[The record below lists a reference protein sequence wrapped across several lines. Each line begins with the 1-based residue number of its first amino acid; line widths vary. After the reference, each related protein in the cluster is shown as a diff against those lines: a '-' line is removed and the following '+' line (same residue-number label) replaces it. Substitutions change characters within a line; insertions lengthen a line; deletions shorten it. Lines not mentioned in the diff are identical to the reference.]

1 MGKLLSKMPIVK
13 SSVIRSVLVRSVAVS
28 ILCSLTL
35 GCIDDDLTTVTARK
49 DSFNVAVKANGEL
62 ASADTAYLSPPSVT
76 RMWRYKL
83 NFIVPEGTPVKKGQ
97 VVARFETN
105 KLTDKLKQKRDELST
120 VSKELENKILTQEK
134 AKEDLKVQLARREVE
149 ARKSERKVKQI
160 DYTTSNNDSK
170 KLIIDQKIA
179 KQDLELY
186 REKVKRLAAKAS
198 LEMSIKQSEK
208 QHLEAQVSKLRKDVA
223 KLTVKAPK
231 AGLFIYGTNFEGDKF
246 AVGDTLHSGQNFA
259 EIPSLDKMI
268 VKAKISERNL
278 GKVRTG
284 MTVEIVLDANS
295 ENKYI
300 GTLINLGA
308 VIQEKAKNNPEKVIE
323 AEIAINNPDRKIMR
337 PGMIARLSVVVDTYK
352 DVIVL
357 PTQAVL
363 LLDGEATVRLKSTFG
378 ETKRVVKVVAFD
390 DETTAIT
397 DGLKEGEEVIL

>member
-1 MGKLLSKMPIVK
+1 MRKLLFKPTFVK
-13 SSVIRSVLVRSVAVS
+13 SLLVRTVLVGVLS
-28 ILCSLTL
+28 SLSL
-35 GCIDDDLTTVTARK
+35 GCTDDDLTTVKARK

-62 ASADTAYLSPPSVT
+62 ASADTAYLSPPSVS

-83 NFIVPEGTPVKKGQ
+83 NFVVPEGTPVKKGQ

-105 KLTDKLKQKRDELST
+105 KITDKLKQKRDELST

-134 AKEDLKVQLARREVE
+134 AKEDLKVQLALREVE

-160 DYTTSNNDSK
+160 DYTTSNIDSK

-179 KQDLELY
+179 KQDLKLY
-186 REKVKRLAAKAS
+186 LAKVKRLSAKAH
-198 LEMSIKQSEK
+198 LEMSIKESEK
-208 QHLEAQVSKLRKDVA
+208 KHLQAKVDKLQKDVA

-231 AGLFIYGTNFEGDKF
+231 SGLFIYGTNFEGDKF

-278 GKVRTG
+278 GRVKTG
-284 MTVEIVLDANS
+284 MSVEIILDANS
-295 ENKYI
+295 ENKYT
-300 GTLINLGA
+300 GTLISLGA

-323 AEIAINNPDRKIMR
+323 AEISINEPDRKIMR
-337 PGMIARLSVVVDTYK
+337 PGMIARLSVVVGTHK

-363 LLDGEATVRLKSTFG
+363 FIDGEATVRLKSTFG

-390 DETTAIT
+390 DQTTAINE
-397 DGLKEGEEVIL
+397 GLNVGEEVIL

>member
-1 MGKLLSKMPIVK
+1 MRKFLFKPTFVKALLV
-13 SSVIRSVLVRSVAVS
+13 RTVLVGVLS
-28 ILCSLTL
+28 SLSL
-35 GCIDDDLTTVTARK
+35 GCTDDDLTTVKARK

-62 ASADTAYLSPPSVT
+62 ASADTAYLSPPSVS

-83 NFIVPEGTPVKKGQ
+83 NFVVPEGTPVKKGQ

-105 KLTDKLKQKRDELST
+105 KITDKLKQKRDELST

-134 AKEDLKVQLARREVE
+134 AKEDLKVQLALREVE

-160 DYTTSNNDSK
+160 DYTTSNIDSK

-179 KQDLELY
+179 KQDLKLY
-186 REKVKRLAAKAS
+186 LAKVKRLSAKAH
-198 LEMSIKQSEK
+198 LEMSIKESEK
-208 QHLEAQVSKLRKDVA
+208 KHLQAKVDKLQKDVA

-231 AGLFIYGTNFEGDKF
+231 SGLFIYGTNFEGDKF

-278 GKVRTG
+278 GRVKTG
-284 MTVEIVLDANS
+284 MSVEIILDANS
-295 ENKYI
+295 ENKYT
-300 GTLINLGA
+300 GTLISLGA

-323 AEIAINNPDRKIMR
+323 AEISINEPDRKIMR
-337 PGMIARLSVVVDTYK
+337 PGMIARLSVVVGTHK

-363 LLDGEATVRLKSTFG
+363 FIDGEATVRLKSTFG

-390 DETTAIT
+390 DQTTAINE
-397 DGLKEGEEVIL
+397 GLNVGEEVIL

>member
-1 MGKLLSKMPIVK
+1 MKNILPK
-13 SSVIRSVLVRSVAVS
+13 SLTVSMQLIKSVLVRSIIVS
-28 ILCSLTL
+28 LLCGLSQ
-35 GCIDDDLTTVTARK
+35 GCIDDDQTTVIARM
-49 DSFNVAVKANGEL
+49 DTFNVAVKANGEL
-62 ASADTAYLSPPSVT
+62 ASAETAYLSPPSVT

-83 NFIVPEGTPVKKGQ
+83 NFMIPEGTTVKKGQ

-105 KLTDKLKQKRDELST
+105 KITDKLKQKRDQLST

-134 AKEDLKVQLARREVE
+134 EKEDLKVQLARREME
-149 ARKSERKVKQI
+149 ARKTERKVKQI
-160 DYTTSNNDSK
+160 DFTTSNIDSQ

-186 REKVKRLAAKAS
+186 REKVKRLTAKAS

-208 QHLEAQVSKLRKDVA
+208 THLESEVSKLRKDVA

-231 AGLFIYGTNFEGDKF
+231 AGLFIYGNNFEGDKF
-246 AVGDTLHSGQNFA
+246 SVGDTLHSGQNFA

-284 MTVEIVLDANS
+284 MSVEIVLDANS
-295 ENKYI
+295 ENKYS
-300 GTLINLGA
+300 GTLISLGA
-308 VIQEKAKNNPEKVIE
+308 VIQAKAKNNPEKVIE
-323 AEIAINNPDRKIMR
+323 AEIQINEPDRKIMR
-337 PGMIARLSVVVDTYK
+337 PGMIARLSVVVDTHK

-363 LLDGEATVRLKSTFG
+363 LLDGEATVRIKSTFG
-378 ETKRVVKVVAFD
+378 ETKRTVKVVAFD
-390 DETTAIT
+390 DDTTAINE
-397 DGLKEGEEVIL
+397 GLSVGEEVIL

>member
-1 MGKLLSKMPIVK
+1 MRKLFIKPLFS
-13 SSVIRSVLVRSVAVS
+13 RTVLVS
-28 ILCSLTL
+28 ILCSLSV

-49 DSFNVAVKANGEL
+49 DTFNVAVKANGEL

-83 NFIVPEGTPVKKGQ
+83 NFVVPEGAPVKKGQ

-105 KLTDKLKQKRDELST
+105 KITDKLKQKRDELST

-134 AKEDLKVQLARREVE
+134 AKEDLKVQLALREVE

-160 DYTTSNNDSK
+160 DFTTSNIDSR
-170 KLIIDQKIA
+170 KLQIDQKINQ
-179 KQDLELY
+179 QDLSLY
-186 REKVKRLAAKAS
+186 QEKVKRLTAKAN

-208 QHLEAQVSKLRKDVA
+208 KHLEAEVDKLQKDVA

-231 AGLFIYGTNFEGDKF
+231 DGLFIYGTNFEGDKF

-278 GKVRTG
+278 GKVKTG
-284 MTVEIVLDANS
+284 MSVEIVLDANS
-295 ENKYI
+295 ENKYT
-300 GTLINLGA
+300 GTLISLGA

-323 AEIAINNPDRKIMR
+323 ALISINEPDRKIMR
-337 PGMIARLSVVVDTYK
+337 PGMIARLSVVVDTHK

-390 DETTAIT
+390 DQTTAIKE
-397 DGLKEGEEVIL
+397 GLKEGEEVIL